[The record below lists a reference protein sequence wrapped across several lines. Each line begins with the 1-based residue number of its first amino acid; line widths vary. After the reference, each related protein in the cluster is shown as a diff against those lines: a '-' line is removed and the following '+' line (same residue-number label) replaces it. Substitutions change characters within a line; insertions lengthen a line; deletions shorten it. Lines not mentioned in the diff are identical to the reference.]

1 MGTKG
6 ELRIIIQPCLTSNDI
21 AISSISE
28 VIGFSLVWIP
38 KKRGREMKRE
48 EGSNSCNAEVS

>member
-1 MGTKG
+1 MATKG
-6 ELRIIIQPCLTSNDI
+6 ETRTIIQPCLTSNDM
-21 AISSISE
+21 AISTISE

-48 EGSNSCNAEVS
+48 EGSNSCNADMP